1 METSRVRYE
10 SDGTVA
16 TLTLDD
22 GNKNVVSPDMIR
34 DLNAALD
41 RAEKEQAVV
50 ILTGREDVFSAGFDL
65 NVLRRGVAD
74 AFSMIIGGFQLSLR
88 LLSFP
93 LPVVIA
99 CNGHAMAMGAFLVL
113 SGDYRLGA
121 EGPFKIVANEVAIG
135 LTLPYSAMEI
145 CRQRLAPS
153 HFLRATMLSETYDP
167 AGAVEAGYLDRTVP
181 AENLLQEAGELAQQL
196 SELDLRA
203 HRETKLRV
211 RSQTIKALKT
221 AIIKDR
227 VDFVAKGV
235 GRVLRKR

>member
-1 METSRVRYE
+1 MESSRVRYE

-16 TLTLDD
+16 MLTLDD

-34 DLNAALD
+34 DLHEALD
-41 RAEKEQAVV
+41 RAEKEGAVV

-65 NVLRRGVAD
+65 NVLRTGVAN
-74 AFSMIIGGFQLSLR
+74 AFGMIIGGFQLSLR

-99 CNGHAMAMGAFLVL
+99 CNGHAIAMGSFLVL

-121 EGPFKIVANEVAIG
+121 DGPFKIVANEVAIG

-145 CRQRLAPS
+145 CRQRLAPA
-153 HFLRATMLSETYDP
+153 HFARATMLAEPYDP
-167 AGAVEAGYLDRTVP
+167 VTAVGAGYLDRVVP
-181 AENLLQEAGELAQQL
+181 ADELMPKAMDVAKRL
-196 SELDLRA
+196 AELDLKA

-211 RSQTIKALKT
+211 RSGTIKALKK
-221 AIIKDR
+221 AIRKDR
-227 VDFVAKGV
+227 VDFVAMGV
-235 GRVLRKR
+235 GRMLKKK

>member
-1 METSRVRYE
+1 MEDTRVRYE

-22 GNKNVVSPDMIR
+22 GNKNVVSPGMIR

-41 RAEKEQAVV
+41 RAETEGAVV

-65 NVLRRGVAD
+65 NVLRTGVVK
-74 AFSMIIGGFQLSLR
+74 AFGMIIGGFQLSLR

-93 LPVVIA
+93 TPVVIA
-99 CNGHAMAMGAFLVL
+99 CNGHAMAMGSFLVL

-135 LTLPYSAMEI
+135 LTMPYSAIEI
-145 CRQRLAPS
+145 CRQRLANA
-153 HFLRATMLSETYDP
+153 HFFRATMLSESYDP
-167 AGAVEAGYLDRTVP
+167 AGAVEAGYLDRVVP
-181 AENLLQEAGELAQQL
+181 ADELMTEAMALAEQL
-196 SELDLRA
+196 AELDLKA

-211 RSQTIKALKT
+211 RSQAIRALKT
-221 AIIKDR
+221 AIMKDR
-227 VDFVAKGV
+227 IDFVAKGV
-235 GRVLRKR
+235 GRVFKK

>member
-1 METSRVRYE
+1 MTSSRVQYE

-22 GNKNVVSPDMIR
+22 DNKNVVSPGMIR

-41 RAEKEQAVV
+41 RAETEGAVV

-65 NVLRRGVAD
+65 NVLRTGVVK
-74 AFSMIIGGFQLSLR
+74 AFGMIIGGFQLSLR

-93 LPVVIA
+93 TPVIIA
-99 CNGHAMAMGAFLVL
+99 CNGHAMAMGSFLVL

-121 EGPFKIVANEVAIG
+121 DGPFKIVANEVAIG
-135 LTLPYSAMEI
+135 LTMPYSAIEI
-145 CRQRLAPS
+145 CRQRLATP
-153 HFLRATMLSETYDP
+153 HFVRATMLSESYDP
-167 AGAVEAGYLDRTVP
+167 AGAVEAGYLDRVVP
-181 AENLLQEAGELAQQL
+181 ADELLREATELARQL
-196 SELDLRA
+196 AELDMKA

-211 RSQTIKALKT
+211 RSQAIRALKT
-221 AIIKDR
+221 AIMKDR

-235 GRVLRKR
+235 GRVFKK